1 MINIANELKAKLLK
15 ARSAE
20 ETAALL
26 EKSGVDA
33 PMAGQI
39 WDELSARRGDKELSL
54 DELETISGGAD
65 RDWLIDGCAA
75 TVEPG
80 SWCGSNDACCI
91 WDVTYDHQPREFC
104 SCGGIMYYTF
114 GTTKF
119 KCISCGKE
127 KDISN
132 ESSRPIGQG
141 RNNPSKQGRGGK
153 RP

>member
-1 MINIANELKAKLLK
+1 MIDIANELRSKLLK

-20 ETAALL
+20 ETAELL
-26 EKSGVDA
+26 KESGVDA
-33 PMAGQI
+33 PTADQI
-39 WDELSARRGDKELSL
+39 WDELSAHRGDKELSL
-54 DELETISGGAD
+54 DELETISGGED

-80 SWCGSNDACCI
+80 SWCGSNDACII

-104 SCGGIMYYTF
+104 ACGGIMYYTF

-127 KDISN
+127 VDISD
-132 ESSRPIGQG
+132 EHARPIGQG
-141 RNNPSKQGRGGK
+141 RNQGRRRRRGGG